1 MFRYEVQFACL
12 LLEDAFGPI
21 VSACARL
28 LLIHGSLTIV
38 ELRDLFLASLSSS
51 GASVHLS
58 FAARNAASA
67 AGAGRANSSQAGQDV
82 YPLIRNALLVLLQ
95 HNLLAVTPIDG
106 HLGVALRAA
115 QPSGSPGDTG
125 AKSGRRGSLLSASA
139 SAVQK
144 QPAAKAT
151 RDSAR
156 ASKADAEQR
165 GEPGSESP
173 CLFAPD
179 EGLEPM
185 APESETPDPAG
196 AGAETGLGAQTGHLH
211 ELGDLRNGD
220 QGAGR
225 PGEASVAQPAQQPHG
240 TIRYSLLLDEVLVR
254 LRYTRFAVH
263 VQQTWGFACR
273 VILLQVMRA
282 GRQCMQEAVR
292 SALEDPYT
300 HFDISAASGG
310 AGASGDQEGGGD
322 ARGKGEAVSVSSGGC
337 EGGAP
342 RPLTDTALRRAFLQ
356 LISSSIL
363 IQAEPPLPLSPGD
376 EEAASAKG
384 AGRKRGRAATSGR
397 ASKQQKTSQDGRA
410 PAGFGSANDGE
421 DGMGSEQVNA
431 LGVPAY
437 LLNLLGAQGQPASGS
452 RSHGAASLELGA
464 TALGDSDLSP
474 FAALA
479 DAPGSNGSSAL
490 HEQQRVYTK
499 QQKQVERQLIERLE
513 EQRVPFRVNTQ
524 LLTLELCKQVAESFI
539 LARVGDNRLA
549 RATVR
554 ALLDGGVEL
563 LHGHQGSGRRYQT
576 QTLQAEQEATQQGK
590 ARLSFL
596 CKWIKFD
603 AVEQAV
609 KANLEKV
616 GVKKE
621 AMQKA
626 QLIRLLEA
634 LAKHPDRFL
643 QATLHDGQSMYKLNW
658 EELRAVL
665 RRRLLYDAIVA
676 RCGEKAGRVWS
687 LMACKHSFMVERSS
701 QFWDDQTV
709 ADMALLPPQGARKIF
724 YLLAKEGFARFH
736 ESDRLSASATQLSN
750 KHALVVTTSNDAAVL
765 QVLQNFYH
773 TALNLLERKRAEA
786 ARLLQLQT
794 KAQSLSPEEVLQ
806 LRKREA
812 AEDLLEAHLL
822 AMSEPLMILRDL

>member
-12 LLEDAFGPI
+12 LLEDAFGPV
-21 VSACARL
+21 VSTCARL
-28 LLIHGSLTIV
+28 LLLHGSLTIL
-38 ELRDLFLASLSSS
+38 ELRDLFLAVPSASGVSPPLSRCS
-51 GASVHLS
+51 
-58 FAARNAASA
+58 RNAAAFAS
-67 AGAGRANSSQAGQDV
+67 GCGRPSTHAGQDV
-82 YPLIRNALLVLLQ
+82 YPLVRNALLVLLQ
-95 HNLLAVTPIDG
+95 HNLLLVTPIDG
-106 HLGVALRAA
+106 QGAPSLRAA
-115 QPSGSPGDTG
+115 PQAAGFPGDTG
-125 AKSGRRGSLLSASA
+125 KGGRRASV
-139 SAVQK
+139 SAVSVQK
-144 QPAAKAT
+144 PPPGKPTRETGKAT
-151 RDSAR
+151 KPGDPKS
-156 ASKADAEQR
+156 ET
-165 GEPGSESP
+165 GSESP

-179 EGLEPM
+179 EGLEVRE
-185 APESETPDPAG
+185 AETPDLAS
-196 AGAETGLGAQTGHLH
+196 AETDLH
-211 ELGDLRNGD
+211 GPTLRPGDLRNGD
-220 QGAGR
+220 KGAR
-225 PGEASVAQPAQQPHG
+225 PADGPGAAAPQPHG
-240 TIRYSLLLDEVLVR
+240 TIRYSLDLDEVLVR

-282 GRQCMQEAVR
+282 GRQCIREAVQ

-300 HFDISAASGG
+300 HFDISAVSGG
-310 AGASGDQEGGGD
+310 SGLSGDAEDDAAGARKGPGG
-322 ARGKGEAVSVSSGGC
+322 VSAPADRQ
-337 EGGAP
+337 GAK
-342 RPLTDTALRRAFLQ
+342 PLTDLVLRRAFLQ

-363 IQAEPPLPLSPGD
+363 IQAEPPLHLSPGVLD
-376 EEAASAKG
+376 DQGQGDLRGGGAVAKSH
-384 AGRKRGRAATSGR
+384 GRKRGRAAAGG
-397 ASKQQKTSQDGRA
+397 AAGKQQKTRDNRGA
-410 PAGFGSANDGE
+410 DGFGNASEGE
-421 DGMGSEQVNA
+421 DGMGNEQASA

-437 LLNLLGAQGQPASGS
+437 LLNLLGAQGQASTG
-452 RSHGAASLELGA
+452 RPSHNFASLDE
-464 TALGDSDLSP
+464 LGDSSLSAS
-474 FAALA
+474 AALR
-479 DAPGSNGSSAL
+479 DTPGSKGSSAL
-490 HEQQRVYTK
+490 LEQQATYTK
-499 QQKQVERQLIERLE
+499 QQRQVEKQLLERLE

-524 LLTLELCKQVAESFI
+524 LLTLALCKQVAESFI

-554 ALLDGGVEL
+554 ALLDAGVEL
-563 LHGHQGSGRRYQT
+563 LHGEQGPGRRHQT

-590 ARLSFL
+590 ARLNFL

-609 KANLEKV
+609 KANLEKL

-665 RRRLLYDAIVA
+665 RRRLLYDAVVA

-701 QFWDDQTV
+701 PFWDDQTV

-750 KHALVVTTSNDAAVL
+750 KHALVVTISSDAAVL

-773 TALNLLERKRAEA
+773 MALNLLERKCAEA

-794 KAQSLSPEEVLQ
+794 KGQSLSPEEVLQ